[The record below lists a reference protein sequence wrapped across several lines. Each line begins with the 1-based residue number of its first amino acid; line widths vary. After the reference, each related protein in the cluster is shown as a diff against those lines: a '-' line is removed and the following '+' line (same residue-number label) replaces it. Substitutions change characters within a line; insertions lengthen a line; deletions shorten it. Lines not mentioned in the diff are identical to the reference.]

1 MCFRYTWCPL
11 PCSGTT
17 AWHRSVSLVV
27 MAGRR
32 RAWTRGRS
40 STSTSRPRFFL
51 ARRTSWSPTLQHQC
65 QSPKRTS
72 TPTRRSSL
80 VSSTPCASP
89 PVSLP
94 GTTTCRKVQ
103 YLITYLNN
111 EPGAKKT
118 YCCVDMFVISTITYL
133 QLRKSSRVRKRRRRK
148 SQQSRETTRRRTRVS
163 ACLLIQR
170 RTR

>member
-32 RAWTRGRS
+32 RALMRGRS
-40 STSTSRPRFFL
+40 SVSTSRPRFSSV
-51 ARRTSWSPTLQHQC
+51 RSTSWSPTLLHRC
-65 QSPKRTS
+65 WSPKRTS

-89 PVSLP
+89 PASLL

-103 YLITYLNN
+103 YLITHLNN
-111 EPGAKKT
+111 DDKPGEKKN
-118 YCCVDMFVISTITYL
+118 YCCVDTFVINTITYL
-133 QLRKSSRVRKRRRRK
+133 QLRKSSRVRRRRR
-148 SQQSRETTRRRTRVS
+148 SRLSRKTTRRWTRVS
-163 ACLLIQR
+163 ACLLMQR